1 MWTRLIV
8 FVGVPGVGVVIAAV
22 VGLPDE
28 DQLRA
33 DIAAAGPVAPVLFV
47 LVYAVATLAPLPK
60 NVLAA
65 VAGALFGLMP
75 GIAIVLPAALLG
87 AGAAFMLGRSLGRDA
102 VERITGTRVARVDAL
117 LRRRGLLAVVGVR
130 LVPVLPFTAINY
142 AAGLTAVRARDYILG
157 TALGIIRVT
166 IAYVAL
172 GTYGTSP
179 GEWPFILAVIVLA
192 ALSAAGVALT
202 RRPRRTGTNPSHAAL
217 NRSNRQT
224 RRRPR
229 PAARTDP
236 ASGSRR
242 AVLRPWSGTESV
254 TRISRCWTSSP
265 APNRRACT

>member
-1 MWTRLIV
+1 MDQRTPDSSSSAVQRHRGSAPGAHAPGRAVWTRLIV
-8 FVGVPGVGVVIAAV
+8 FVGAIGVAAVAAAV

-28 DQLRA
+28 EQLRA

-60 NVLAA
+60 NILAV
-65 VAGALFGLMP
+65 VAGALFGLLP

-87 AGAAFMLGRSLGRDA
+87 AGAAFVLARILGRDA

-117 LRRRGLLAVVGVR
+117 LRRRGLLAVLGVR

-142 AAGLTAVRARDYILG
+142 VAGLTAVRARDYVLG
-157 TALGIIRVT
+157 TALGILPGT

-192 ALSAAGVALT
+192 GLSVAGVALT
-202 RRPRRTGTNPSHAAL
+202 RRHRTGKTA
-217 NRSNRQT
+217 
-224 RRRPR
+224 
-229 PAARTDP
+229 PAQR
-236 ASGSRR
+236 
-242 AVLRPWSGTESV
+242 
-254 TRISRCWTSSP
+254 
-265 APNRRACT
+265 